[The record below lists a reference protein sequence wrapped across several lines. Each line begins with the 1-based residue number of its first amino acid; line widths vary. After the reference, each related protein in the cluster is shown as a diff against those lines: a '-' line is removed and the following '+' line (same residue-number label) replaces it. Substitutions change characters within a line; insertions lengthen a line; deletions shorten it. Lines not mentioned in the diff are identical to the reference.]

1 MRVRLRPTQKIARL
15 VSACEGSRFS
25 AAHVVRPAK
34 ARAVAEVAVCD
45 MDAKASLL
53 IGVDG
58 RRFKEV
64 KTNLWMPI
72 EGVRDTAYLG
82 PGRHGG
88 GIVLKPLYVA
98 LDGSWRNVTTG
109 REAPLGLSCAFASY
123 RQAEAT

>member
-1 MRVRLRPTQKIARL
+1 M
-15 VSACEGSRFS
+15 SACEGSHLS
-25 AAHVVRPAK
+25 AVRVAQPAK
-34 ARAVAEVAVCD
+34 TRARAVAEVAVCD

-58 RRFKEV
+58 RRFEEV
-64 KTNLWMPI
+64 KTNLWMPV
-72 EGVRDTAYLG
+72 EGARDTAYLG
-82 PGRHGG
+82 TGRHGG

-109 REAPLGLSCAFASY
+109 REAPLGLSCAFALY